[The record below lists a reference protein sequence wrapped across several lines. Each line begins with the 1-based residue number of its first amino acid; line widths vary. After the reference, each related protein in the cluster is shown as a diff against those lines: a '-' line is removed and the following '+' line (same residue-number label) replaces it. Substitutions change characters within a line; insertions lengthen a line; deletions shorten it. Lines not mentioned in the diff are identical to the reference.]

1 MHCLGIDIGG
11 SGIKGAPVETETG
24 ALLAERYRLPT
35 PDPATPAKVA
45 LTVAELVQHF
55 GWQEPIGCGFPA
67 AIRHGIVVTA
77 ANIHE
82 SWIGTDLTAL
92 LQQTTGCPI
101 RALNDADAA
110 GLAEMAFG
118 AGKGQSGV
126 VLIVTVG
133 TGIGSAL
140 FIDGHLLPNTE
151 LGHIEI
157 RGKEAERRASDAA
170 RQRKGLSW
178 EEWAARF
185 DEYLHRMEALFW
197 PDLIIVGGGVSKK
210 PEHFLPHLTLKTPVV
225 PAQLQNDAGLI
236 GAALAAGAS
245 YGPDHP
251 GR

>member
-24 ALLAERYRLPT
+24 VLLAERYRLPT
-35 PDPATPAKVA
+35 PNPAAPAEVA
-45 LTVAELVQHF
+45 HTVAELVQHF
-55 GWQEPIGCGFPA
+55 SWQGPIGCGFPA
-67 AIRHGIVVTA
+67 AIRRGIVVTA

-82 SWIGTDLTAL
+82 SWIGTDLAAL
-92 LQQTTGCPI
+92 LQQATGCPI

-118 AGKGQSGV
+118 AGKGQPGV

-178 EEWAARF
+178 EAWAARF
-185 DEYLHRMEALFW
+185 DEYLPRMDALIW
-197 PDLIIVGGGVSKK
+197 PDRIIVGGGGSKT
-210 PEHFLPHLTLKTPVV
+210 PEHFLPYLTLKTPVV
-225 PAQLQNDAGLI
+225 PAQLQNDAGMI
-236 GAALAAGAS
+236 GAALAAGE
-245 YGPDHP
+245 
-251 GR
+251 